1 MIQAAPVSGFAA
13 AGLPD
18 FFAPGVATAFVLT
31 ALRIG
36 GLMLVAPA
44 WSAKTVQMRLR
55 TAIIVVFTVMIAP
68 SANATADLATLQITP
83 ATFLA
88 ETAVGFVIGLAAAV
102 VIAGAEF
109 AGELITISIGLS
121 GAAIFDPV
129 RNTQGMILGQ
139 FMQLLS
145 LVVLL
150 IGGGHILMLQALA
163 ASFQAMPLG
172 APIDLGAGFAAFVP
186 MASSIFSTGLQFS
199 APVIAAVLVTNI
211 ALAVLGRAAPQLQIM
226 SLAFPIQ
233 IGVGML
239 TFAGSIALVVHSMS
253 DWTPTY
259 TRSLDAF
266 ARAATAPAATST
278 VRGSATAPATPV
290 VRP

>member
-55 TAIIVVFTVMIAP
+55 TALIVVFAVMIAP
-68 SANATADLATLQITP
+68 SANATADLTTLQITP

-88 ETAVGFVIGLAAAV
+88 ETAVGFVIGLAAAL
-102 VIAGAEF
+102 VIAAAEF
-109 AGELITISIGLS
+109 AGELITVTIGLS

-172 APIDLGAGFAAFVP
+172 APINLGAGFAAFVP
-186 MASSIFSTGLQFS
+186 MASTIFSTGLQFS

-233 IGVGML
+233 IGVGLL
-239 TFAGSIALVVHSMS
+239 TFAGSLALVVHAMS
-253 DWTPTY
+253 DWTPTF
-259 TRSLDAF
+259 TRSLDTF
-266 ARAATAPAATST
+266 ARAATASTSPNVAPAI
-278 VRGSATAPATPV
+278 ATPV
-290 VRP
+290 VGP

>member
-1 MIQAAPVSGFAA
+1 MNGFAA

-18 FFAPGVATAFVLT
+18 LFAPGVATAFVLV
-31 ALRIG
+31 ALRVG

-44 WSAKTVQMRLR
+44 WSAKTVPMRLR
-55 TAIIVVFTVMIAP
+55 TAIMIVFAVILAP
-68 SANATADLATLQITP
+68 SAMTTANLDTLAITP

-88 ETAVGFVIGLAAAV
+88 ETAVGFVIGLAAAF
-102 VIAGAEF
+102 VIAAAEF
-109 AGELITISIGLS
+109 AGELVTVSIGLS

-139 FMQLLS
+139 FMQLLA

-150 IGGGHILMLQALA
+150 IGGGHIVMLQAVG

-172 APIDLGAGFAAFVP
+172 APLDLGAGFGAFVP
-186 MASSIFSTGLQFS
+186 MAKSIFATGLQFS

-233 IGVGML
+233 IGIGLV
-239 TFAGSIALVVHSMS
+239 TFAGSLALVVHAMS
-253 DWTPTY
+253 DWTPGFTG
-259 TRSLDAF
+259 SLDAF
-266 ARAATAPAATST
+266 ARAARTTATTSVPAPAM
-278 VRGSATAPATPV
+278 VR
-290 VRP
+290 